1 MKGKVTIMGAGF
13 LLATGLTVAAY
24 AQAQPTT
31 AVQAP
36 AKAEAVRTKADML
49 AMANAQFD
57 RMDAN
62 RDGRIDA
69 NDRRAQTKARFA
81 EIDADKNGSISEDE
95 LAQAHSRPM
104 ASGKGEHKRRHGA
117 GRHGGMR
124 GANGMMLRMEGR
136 VPLVAAAAM
145 CHFVKDSLVQQVL
158 HRIKYGGDREAAL
171 ELGRLYGQELAEQ
184 EAFRGVAAVV
194 PVPLHAAR
202 LHRRG
207 YNQSAWFGRGLADA
221 LGCNCLEEAMERVRA
236 TETQTRKTLAE
247 RQANVASAFRL
258 RDPAPL
264 EGRYVLLVDDVF
276 TTGATLEACAA
287 ELLQVPGLRLGL
299 VTLAVAA
306 PD

>member
-36 AKAEAVRTKADML
+36 AKAEAVRSKADML

-81 EIDADKNGSISEDE
+81 EIDADKNGSISGDE
-95 LAQAHSRPM
+95 FAQAHSRPM

-124 GANGMMLRMEGR
+124 GANGMMLRM
-136 VPLVAAAAM
+136 
-145 CHFVKDSLVQQVL
+145 
-158 HRIKYGGDREAAL
+158 
-171 ELGRLYGQELAEQ
+171 
-184 EAFRGVAAVV
+184 
-194 PVPLHAAR
+194 
-202 LHRRG
+202 
-207 YNQSAWFGRGLADA
+207 ADA
-221 LGCNCLEEAMERVRA
+221 NGDGAV
-236 TETQTRKTLAE
+236 TR
-247 RQANVASAFRL
+247 
-258 RDPAPL
+258 
-264 EGRYVLLVDDVF
+264 
-276 TTGATLEACAA
+276 A
-287 ELLQVPGLRLGL
+287 ELTATIDNRFTMADSNKDGQVDRDERRAMHKMMRQKHRNMPKG
-299 VTLAVAA
+299 
-306 PD
+306 